1 MQSLNGKYSKEG
13 VCFVNR
19 DKVIVRTS
27 IIGILAN
34 IALASFKAVIGV
46 LSSSIAIVLDAVNNL
61 SDVMSSVITIIGT
74 KLAKKRPDKKHPY
87 GYGRVENLST
97 SLIAVIVLYAGV
109 TSLVESI
116 KKIIIPPVPDYS
128 AAAIIIVASAVV
140 VKILLGL
147 YVRKKGESVNSDS
160 LIASGK
166 DALLDSVISAATLLA
181 AAIYLI
187 FNIRTEAWLGAVI
200 SLVIIKSGLEIL
212 GDSLSSI
219 IGKRIS
225 SELSKEIKETVTSF
239 QEVQGAYDLILHS
252 YGHDLLIGSVHIEIP
267 DTLSVAE
274 LDKLEHHITEKVLK
288 EHRVILAGIS
298 VYAVNTQNDK
308 ASQMYSDIRR
318 HVMSHEYVLQIH
330 GFYLDEKKMTIHFDI
345 IIDFAAPDTE
355 VLYNHIL
362 TETQEAYPDYHVSI
376 TLDSDVSD

>member
-355 VLYNHIL
+355 LLYNHIL

>member
-1 MQSLNGKYSKEG
+1 M
-13 VCFVNR
+13 NR

-34 IALASFKAVIGV
+34 IFLASFKAVVGV

-61 SDVMSSVITIIGT
+61 SDVMSSVITITGT

-109 TSLVESI
+109 TSFVESI
-116 KKIIIPPVPDYS
+116 KKIISPPVPDYS
-128 AAAIIIVASAVV
+128 SVTIVIVASAVI
-140 VKILLGL
+140 VKILLGR
-147 YVRKKGESVNSDS
+147 YVRKKGEAVNSDS

-181 AAIYLI
+181 AVIYLV
-187 FNIRTEAWLGAVI
+187 FHIRTEAWLGAVI

-212 GDSLSSI
+212 GESLSSI

-225 SELSKEIKETVTSF
+225 SDLSKEIKDTVTSF
-239 QEVQGAYDLILHS
+239 PEVQGAYDLILHS
-252 YGHDLLIGSVHIEIP
+252 YGPDLLIGSVHIEIP
-267 DTLSVAE
+267 DTMSVAE
-274 LDKLEHHITEKVLK
+274 LDKLEHRITEKVLS

-298 VYAVNTQNDK
+298 VYAVNTQNDR
-308 ASQMYSDIRR
+308 ASHMYEDIRR
-318 HVMSHEYVLQIH
+318 NVMSHEYVLQIH
-330 GFYLDEKKMTIHFDI
+330 GFYLDEQKMTIHFDI
-345 IIDFAAPDTE
+345 IIDFAAPDSGE
-355 VLYNHIL
+355 LYDHIL
-362 TETQEAYPDYHVSI
+362 TETQEAYPDYNVSI
-376 TLDSDVSD
+376 TLDTDVSD

>member
-1 MQSLNGKYSKEG
+1 MNTI
-13 VCFVNR
+13 NR

-27 IIGILAN
+27 LIGILAN
-34 IALASFKAVIGV
+34 IFLASFKAVVGV

-74 KLAKKRPDKKHPY
+74 KLARKRPDKKHPY

-116 KKIIIPPVPDYS
+116 KKIISPSKPDYS
-128 AAAIIIVASAVV
+128 AAAIIIVAAAVA
-140 VKILLGL
+140 VKIFLGI
-147 YVRKKGESVNSDS
+147 YVRKKGETVGSDS
-160 LIASGK
+160 LIASGR
-166 DALLDSVISAATLLA
+166 DALLDSFISAATLLA

-187 FNIRTEAWLGAVI
+187 FEICTEAWLGLVI

-225 SELSKEIKETVTSF
+225 SDLSKNIKETVTSF
-239 QEVQGAYDLILHS
+239 PEVKGAYDLILHS
-252 YGHDLLIGSVHIEIP
+252 YGPDQLIGSGHIEVP

-274 LDKLEHHITEKVLK
+274 LDKLEHRINEKVLS
-288 EHRVILAGIS
+288 EHKVILAGIS
-298 VYAVNTQNDK
+298 VYAVNTQSDEV
-308 ASQMYSDIRR
+308 SQIYGDIRR
-318 HVMSHEYVLQIH
+318 NVMSHENVLQIH
-330 GFYLDEKKMTIHFDI
+330 GFYLDKKEMSIHFDI
-345 IIDFAAPDTE
+345 IIDFAAPDIE
-355 VLYNHIL
+355 ELYNHIL
-362 TETQEAYPDYHVSI
+362 TETQEAYPDYNVSI
-376 TLDSDVSD
+376 TLDTDVSD

>member
-1 MQSLNGKYSKEG
+1 M
-13 VCFVNR
+13 NR

-27 IIGILAN
+27 IIGIIAN
-34 IALASFKAVIGV
+34 IALASFKAVVGV

-74 KLAKKRPDKKHPY
+74 KLAKKRPDKNHPY

-116 KKIIIPPVPDYS
+116 KKIISPPVPDYS
-128 AAAIIIVASAVV
+128 PVAIIIVASAVV

-147 YVRKKGESVNSDS
+147 YVRKKGESVQSDS

-166 DALLDSVISAATLLA
+166 DALLDSVISAATLIA
-181 AAIYLI
+181 ALIYLL
-187 FNIRTEAWLGAVI
+187 FDIRTEAWLGAVI

-212 GDSLSSI
+212 GESLSNI

-239 QEVQGAYDLILHS
+239 PEVQGAYDLILHS
-252 YGHDLLIGSVHIEIP
+252 YGPDLLIGSVHIEVP
-267 DTLSVAE
+267 DTLTVAE
-274 LDKLEHHITEKVLK
+274 LDKLEHHITEKVLG

-298 VYAVNTQNDK
+298 VYAVNTQNDM
-308 ASQMYSDIRR
+308 AAQIYSDIRR
-318 HVMSHEYVLQIH
+318 NVMSHEYVLQIH

-345 IIDFAAPDTE
+345 IIDFAALDAKE
-355 VLYNHIL
+355 LYDHIL
-362 TETQEAYPDYHVSI
+362 TETQEAYPDYNVSI

>member
-1 MQSLNGKYSKEG
+1 M
-13 VCFVNR
+13 NR
-19 DKVIVRTS
+19 DKVIIRTS

-34 IALASFKAVIGV
+34 LFLASFKAVVGV

-109 TSLVESI
+109 TSLVESV
-116 KKIIIPPVPDYS
+116 KKIISPPLPDYS
-128 AAAIIIVASAVV
+128 ASAIIIVASAVI
-140 VKILLGL
+140 VKILLGH
-147 YVRKKGESVNSDS
+147 YVRKKGESVNSES
-160 LIASGK
+160 LIASGR

-181 AAIYLI
+181 AAVYLI
-187 FNIRTEAWLGAVI
+187 FDIRTESWLGAVI

-212 GDSLSSI
+212 GESLSSI

-225 SELSKEIKETVTSF
+225 SDLSKKIKDAVTSF
-239 QEVQGAYDLILHS
+239 PEVQGAYDLILHS
-252 YGHDLLIGSVHIEIP
+252 YGPDLLIGSVHIEVP
-267 DTLSVAE
+267 DTLTVAE
-274 LDKLEHHITEKVLK
+274 LDKLEHRITEKVLS

-298 VYAVNTQNDK
+298 VYAVNTQNDR
-308 ASQMYSDIRR
+308 ASQMYGDIRR
-318 HVMSHEYVLQIH
+318 NVMSHEYVLQIH

-355 VLYNHIL
+355 ELYEHIL
-362 TETQEAYPDYHVSI
+362 TETQEAYPDYNVSI

>member
-1 MQSLNGKYSKEG
+1 M
-13 VCFVNR
+13 NR

-34 IALASFKAVIGV
+34 ILLATFKAIIGV

-61 SDVMSSVITIIGT
+61 SDVMSSLITIIGT

-109 TSLVESI
+109 TSLAESV
-116 KKIIIPPVPDYS
+116 KKIISPPVPDYS
-128 AAAIIIVASAVV
+128 AAAIIIVAAAVA
-140 VKILLGL
+140 VKILLGH
-147 YVRKKGESVNSDS
+147 YVKKKGESVNSDS

-181 AAIYLI
+181 ALIYLV

-200 SLVIIKSGLEIL
+200 SLVIIRSGLGIL
-212 GDSLSSI
+212 GESLSSI

-225 SELSKEIKETVTSF
+225 SDLSKSIKEAVTSF
-239 QEVQGAYDLILHS
+239 PEVQGAYDLILHS
-252 YGHDLLIGSVHIEIP
+252 YGPDLLIGSVHIEVP

-274 LDKLEHHITEKVLK
+274 LDKLEHRITEKVLD

-318 HVMSHEYVLQIH
+318 NVMSHEYVLQIH

-345 IIDFAAPDTE
+345 IIDFAAPDAQE
-355 VLYNHIL
+355 LYDHIL
-362 TETQEAYPDYHVSI
+362 TETQEAYPDYNVSI